1 MESSPVAPDPIV
13 TVPVADLLRVS
24 PFKGSGD
31 MRYYL
36 NGVLVMPYEG
46 HALLMATN
54 GHWMAIYESE
64 EARADKERILDLPA
78 WFLTQVS
85 EAERDSPFDE
95 DDDRTE
101 GETPSTSGIPKRL
114 VVKDEKSHLII
125 TEKST
130 EILAKPGLPF
140 IDGKFPDCLKVM
152 PDPATLE
159 RGVFYPVNVNYL
171 ASLHEVVSPGRASG
185 ISCYHQRGAP
195 DKPVVFRFD
204 QIPELVVA
212 LMPMKEGHPYDWPKW
227 TQKPAKEDAA

>member
-1 MESSPVAPDPIV
+1 MESSSVAADPIV
-13 TVPVADLLRVS
+13 TVPVADLLRVA

-64 EARADKERILDLPA
+64 DARADKERILDLPT

-85 EAERDSPFDE
+85 EAERDQPFDE
-95 DDDRTE
+95 DDDRSE
-101 GETPSTSGIPKRL
+101 GDTPSSSGIPKRL
-114 VVKDEKSHLII
+114 VVKDEKSHLTIQ
-125 TEKST
+125 EKST

-140 IDGKFPDCLKVM
+140 IDGKFPDCLKVL
-152 PDPATLE
+152 PDPSVME

-171 ASLHEVVSPGRASG
+171 ASLHDVVSPGRASG
-185 ISCYHQRGAP
+185 IVCYHQRGAP

-212 LMPMKEGHPYDWPKW
+212 LMPMKEQNKLDWPKW
-227 TQKPAKEDAA
+227 TQKPEKENAA